1 MIELVGE
8 RPSHEVPQN
17 RSVRSTVLRLVDA
30 ELAQGVMVESANPER
45 SRLSP
50 SRAHQRKK
58 TNDASSFFAVGSTGR
73 PLLTHTYA
81 CALPTRGSCC
91 DCGVL
96 APDHLKV

>member
-17 RSVRSTVLRLVDA
+17 RSVRSTVLRLVDPDLTQA
-30 ELAQGVMVESANPER
+30 VTVESATPER
-45 SRLSP
+45 TRSSP
-50 SRAHQRKK
+50 SRAHQRKG
-58 TNDASSFFAVGSTGR
+58 TNDASTFFAARSTGR

-96 APDHLKV
+96 APDHLRF